1 MFNRNKTGELII
13 KPRYTPRTKLIIVIG
28 VMVVLTAAVTLIYN
42 YGLSMAG
49 FERYSATRTQDSLA
63 NELKRV
69 EEENRELRDSL
80 ARSQRNVQMLDVTHQ
95 ELEKAVKQYAEENAK
110 LREEANFYRNIIS
123 PADKKSGLRIQSLV
137 IEPDGTNRYRYK
149 LVLIQALK
157 HERIVYGSASIVVNG
172 MQAGSATQLRI
183 PRAGDRAMSVNFK
196 YFQEFEGR
204 FELPGNFKPQTIKV
218 QVSPNDSEPVED
230 LMKWPL
236 S

>member
-13 KPRYTPRTKLIIVIG
+13 KPRYSPRTKLIIVIG
-28 VMVVLTAAVTLIYN
+28 GVVALTAAVTLIYN

-63 NELKRV
+63 NELKRI
-69 EEENRELRDSL
+69 EDENRELRDSL

-95 ELEKAVKQYAEENAK
+95 ELEKAVKQYSEENAK

-157 HERIVYGSASIVVNG
+157 HERIVYGNAVIVVNG
-172 MQAGSATQLRI
+172 MQAGTATQLRI
-183 PRAGDRAMSVNFK
+183 PRAGDRAMNVNFK

-204 FELPGNFKPQTIKV
+204 FELPGNFKPQSIKV
-218 QVSPNDSEPVED
+218 QVTTTGGEPVED
-230 LMKWPL
+230 LQKWPL